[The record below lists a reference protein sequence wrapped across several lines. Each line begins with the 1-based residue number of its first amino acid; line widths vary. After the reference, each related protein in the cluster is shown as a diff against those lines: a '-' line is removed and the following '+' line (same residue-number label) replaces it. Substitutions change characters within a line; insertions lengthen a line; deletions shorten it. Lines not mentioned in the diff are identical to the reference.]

1 MISDE
6 HHNTCDKSHHFSYDN
21 GRHCCATKASN
32 CPDRCSDTL
41 KWDFPEN
48 CCPEKERKECDYDAC
63 SDYSEG
69 VDFKSS
75 FPFID
80 FPILQGAV
88 LNIMLPILIMT
99 LTLSQ

>member
-1 MISDE
+1 MD
-6 HHNTCDKSHHFSYDN
+6 
-21 GRHCCATKASN
+21 
-32 CPDRCSDTL
+32 
-41 KWDFPEN
+41 
-48 CCPEKERKECDYDAC
+48 CCPEEERKECDYDAC

-75 FPFID
+75 FQFID

-99 LTLSQ
+99 LTLSQLEDWTSKLARRNVLTIETAKFLHGGVRSQVFVD